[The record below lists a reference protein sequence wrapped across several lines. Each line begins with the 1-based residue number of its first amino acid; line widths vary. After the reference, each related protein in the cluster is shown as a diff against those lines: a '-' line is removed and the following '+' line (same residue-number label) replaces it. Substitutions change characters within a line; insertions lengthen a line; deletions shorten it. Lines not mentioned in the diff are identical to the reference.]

1 MKKNAILFARI
12 RLTCLVLAVL
22 LCLTWYF
29 VQRSEGF
36 SSIPRLESKGS
47 FASFDQERVPR
58 SRICSMIA
66 EDGKLYLYYDL
77 DGIINVYT
85 SGGQFLYE
93 LQVCTL
99 RNGRGRMA
107 LQGETLYVETP
118 GHVIYVIQG
127 QQCLESFKFV
137 YTDYTNETPVGL
149 RYKALEAVFD
159 EPQSQSTSGKTF
171 EISRSRASLY
181 VKKEAD
187 EDFHRVDFLPHRN
200 PMVSVI
206 KGLLIF
212 LYLLWLGANPAN
224 AERRPRPH
232 DGRRLK

>member
-1 MKKNAILFARI
+1 MEKTAILFARI

-93 LQVCTL
+93 L
-99 RNGRGRMA
+99 
-107 LQGETLYVETP
+107 
-118 GHVIYVIQG
+118 
-127 QQCLESFKFV
+127 
-137 YTDYTNETPVGL
+137 
-149 RYKALEAVFD
+149 
-159 EPQSQSTSGKTF
+159 
-171 EISRSRASLY
+171 
-181 VKKEAD
+181 
-187 EDFHRVDFLPHRN
+187 
-200 PMVSVI
+200 
-206 KGLLIF
+206 
-212 LYLLWLGANPAN
+212 
-224 AERRPRPH
+224 
-232 DGRRLK
+232 